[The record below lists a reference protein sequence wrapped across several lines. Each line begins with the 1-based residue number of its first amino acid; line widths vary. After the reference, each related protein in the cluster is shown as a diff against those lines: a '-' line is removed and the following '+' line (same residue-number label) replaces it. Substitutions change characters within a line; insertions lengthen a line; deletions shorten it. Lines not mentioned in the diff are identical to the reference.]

1 MIIDLHDFVIVI
13 LYCNYYQTLFAMNTQ
28 KTAKKNL
35 NKRMEKFDCI
45 IRQHPKLADFK
56 IKQTDIIKM
65 IDGSCNDILFW
76 NGVEIESCKQQK
88 TSYKSY
94 KITATNWFN
103 RNKAKIFGNH
113 FFFPMIWKYLL
124 NVC

>member
-1 MIIDLHDFVIVI
+1 MNKFFSVIV
-13 LYCNYYQTLFAMNTQ
+13 N
-28 KTAKKNL
+28 
-35 NKRMEKFDCI
+35 
-45 IRQHPKLADFK
+45 HPKLSEFK
-56 IKQTDIIKM
+56 IDEKDIIKM
-65 IDGSCNDILFW
+65 ICGCCNDIISW

-113 FFFPMIWKYLL
+113 FFYPMIWKYLL
-124 NVC
+124 NVKLFYNQRK